1 VIKQIKIFS
10 ALYEWTL
17 RWAEHKFA
25 PRILATLTFCESIF
39 FPIPPDVL
47 LAPMVLA
54 KPQQAWRLA
63 SLTTAASV
71 VGGVVGYVLGYM
83 MFEPWI
89 QPLII
94 ELGYQARFDKVM
106 TWFSEWGIWVVF
118 LAGFSPVP
126 YKLFT
131 VSAGFLQ
138 MAFLPFLLASAI
150 SRGLRFFLVAGLIR
164 WGGAAMEQKLRQ
176 WIDMLG
182 WAIVILIIVAYLV
195 TR

>member
-1 VIKQIKIFS
+1 MKIFS

-17 RWAEHKFA
+17 KWAEHKFA
-25 PRILATLTFCESIF
+25 PRILAVLTFAESVF

-54 KPQQAWRLA
+54 QREKAWKFA
-63 SLTTAASV
+63 TLTTVASV
-71 VGGVVGYVLGYM
+71 IGGVVGYGLGYM

-89 QPLII
+89 QPLIT
-94 ELGYQARFDKVM
+94 EFGYQARFDKAM
-106 TWFSEWGIWVVF
+106 LWFSEWGVWVVF
-118 LAGFSPVP
+118 IAGFSPIP

-131 VSAGFLQ
+131 VSAGFLH

-150 SRGLRFFLVAGLIR
+150 GRGMRFFLVAGVIR
-164 WGGAAMEQKLRQ
+164 WGGAPMEQKIRQ
-176 WIDMLG
+176 WVDVLG
-182 WAIVILIIVAYLV
+182 WLVVSAIVIAYIA

>member
-1 VIKQIKIFS
+1 MKIFT

-17 RWAEHKFA
+17 KWAEHKFA
-25 PRILATLTFCESIF
+25 PRILALLTFAESVF

-54 KPQQAWRLA
+54 QREKAWRLA
-63 SLTTAASV
+63 TLTTISSV
-71 VGGVVGYVLGYM
+71 IGGVVGYWLGYL

-89 QPLII
+89 QPLITDF
-94 ELGYQARFDKVM
+94 GYQDRFDVAM
-106 TWFSEWGIWVVF
+106 SWFATWGVWVVF
-118 LAGFSPVP
+118 IAGFSPIP

-131 VSAGFLQ
+131 VSAGFLH

-150 SRGLRFFLVAGLIR
+150 GRGMRFFLVAGVIR
-164 WGGAAMEQKLRQ
+164 WGGAPMEKKIRQ
-176 WIDMLG
+176 WVDVLG
-182 WAIVILIIVAYLV
+182 WIIVALIIIAYLA

>member
-1 VIKQIKIFS
+1 MKIFS

-17 RWAEHKFA
+17 KWAKHKLA
-25 PRILATLTFCESIF
+25 PHILAVLTFAESVF

-54 KPQQAWRLA
+54 KPQNAWRYA
-63 SLTTAASV
+63 SITTISS
-71 VGGVVGYVLGYM
+71 VLGGMAGYALGYF

-94 ELGYQARFDKVM
+94 EFGYQLKFEQAIA
-106 TWFSEWGIWVVF
+106 WFNEWGIWVVF
-118 LAGFSPVP
+118 IAGFSPVP

-138 MAFLPFLLASAI
+138 MLFIPFILASAI
-150 SRGLRFFLVAGLIR
+150 GRGMRFFLVAGLIHF
-164 WGGAAMEQKLRQ
+164 GGEKMEQKIRQ
-176 WIDMLG
+176 WVDVLG
-182 WAIVILIIVAYLV
+182 WGIVLLIVIAYFML
-195 TR
+195 R

>member
-1 VIKQIKIFS
+1 MKIFS

-17 RWAEHKFA
+17 KWAEHKFA
-25 PRILATLTFCESIF
+25 PRILALLTFAESVF

-54 KPQQAWRLA
+54 QREKAWRFA
-63 SLTTAASV
+63 TLTTVASV
-71 VGGVVGYVLGYM
+71 IGGVVGYGLGYM

-89 QPLII
+89 QPLIT
-94 ELGYQARFDKVM
+94 EFGYQARFDKAM
-106 TWFSEWGIWVVF
+106 SWFSEWGVWVVF
-118 LAGFSPVP
+118 IAGFSPIP

-138 MAFLPFLLASAI
+138 MAFVPFLLASAI
-150 SRGLRFFLVAGLIR
+150 GRGMRFFLVAGVIR
-164 WGGAAMEQKLRQ
+164 WGGAPMEKKIRQ
-176 WIDMLG
+176 WVDVLG
-182 WAIVILIIVAYLV
+182 WLVVAAIVVAYIA

>member
-1 VIKQIKIFS
+1 VKIFS

-17 RWAEHKFA
+17 KWAEHKFA
-25 PRILATLTFCESIF
+25 PRILALLTFAESVF

-54 KPQQAWRLA
+54 KPERAWRLA

-71 VGGVVGYVLGYM
+71 IGGIVGYGLGYL

-89 QPLII
+89 QPLIT
-94 ELGYQARFDKVM
+94 EFGYQARFDKAM
-106 TWFSEWGIWVVF
+106 LWFSDWGVWVVF
-118 LAGFSPVP
+118 IAGFSPIP

-131 VSAGFLQ
+131 LSAGFLQ

-150 SRGLRFFLVAGLIR
+150 GRGMRFFIVAGVIR
-164 WGGAAMEQKLRQ
+164 WGGAPMEQKIRQ
-176 WIDMLG
+176 WVDVLG
-182 WAIVILIIVAYLV
+182 WLIVAIIVIAYIAM
-195 TR
+195 R

>member
-1 VIKQIKIFS
+1 MKIFS

-17 RWAEHKFA
+17 KWAEHKFA
-25 PRILATLTFCESIF
+25 PRILALLTFAESVF

-54 KPQQAWRLA
+54 QREKAWRFA
-63 SLTTAASV
+63 ALTTVASV
-71 VGGVVGYVLGYM
+71 IGGVVGYGLGYM

-89 QPLII
+89 QPLIT
-94 ELGYQARFDKVM
+94 EFGYQARFDKAM
-106 TWFSEWGIWVVF
+106 LWFSEWGVWVVF
-118 LAGFSPVP
+118 IAGFSPIP

-131 VSAGFLQ
+131 VSAGFLH

-150 SRGLRFFLVAGLIR
+150 GRGMRFFLVAGVIR
-164 WGGAAMEQKLRQ
+164 WGGAPMEQKIRQ
-176 WIDMLG
+176 WVDVLG
-182 WAIVILIIVAYLV
+182 WLVVSAIVIAYIA